1 LARPRHLRYLL
12 LAGLSR
18 FAKEKYMADK
28 PTPPDPAEGARRRK
42 RPAPT
47 IDLTATEVPG
57 AKTAEQPQAA
67 ADEPPSASPE
77 PSAAHS
83 AAPDEANTAHDPEP
97 RLRTGS
103 TRAAPAIWQIFIA
116 GFVGAAIMTAA
127 LLALWFA
134 GLVPSR
140 DAGSAPADPASVT
153 ALNQRLAKIESSMA
167 KLPASDQGTSERL
180 SAADNALKSLGI
192 ALTAINKRSDEV
204 AANAAEARAR
214 ADASEKAL
222 TELRNSVQDLT
233 KNSSAGLSPADVD
246 SVQKRLAILEQVVKN
261 APTDRGAR
269 LALSAATLRDT
280 VVSGAPFSGELDE
293 VKSLGAGEKA
303 LASLAPFAATGV
315 PQAPALAQELHQLI
329 PAMQKAAGAQAP
341 AGSFLDRLQANA
353 GKLVRIRPLDAPA
366 GDDAAAVLTRLDIES
381 TRADIP
387 AALADLER
395 LDSAVRAPAQAWI
408 AKAQAR
414 QATLAAARQLAAD
427 TARALGKR

>member
-1 LARPRHLRYLL
+1 
-12 LAGLSR
+12 
-18 FAKEKYMADK
+18 MADK
-28 PTPPDPAEGARRRK
+28 RTTPDPAEGARRRK

-47 IDLTATEVPG
+47 IDLTASEVTE
-57 AKTAEQPQAA
+57 AATAQAHAA
-67 ADEPPSASPE
+67 ADEAPAGPPE
-77 PSAAHS
+77 PSAAGDGS
-83 AAPDEANTAHDPEP
+83 DAAHNPES
-97 RLRTGS
+97 GS
-103 TRAAPAIWQIFIA
+103 RNGSPRAAAAAWQIFIA
-116 GFVGAAIMTAA
+116 GFAGAAVMTVA
-127 LLALWFA
+127 LLGLWLA

-140 DAGSAPADPASVT
+140 DAGPAIADPAAVA
-153 ALNQRLAKIESSMA
+153 ALKQRLEKIESSIA

-214 ADASEKAL
+214 ADASDKAL
-222 TELRNSVQDLT
+222 ADLRNSVQDLT

-246 SVQKRLAILEQVVKN
+246 SVQKRLTILEQVVKN

-269 LALSAATLRDT
+269 LALSAGMLRDT
-280 VVSGAPFSGELDE
+280 VVSGAPFSAELEE

-303 LASLAPFAATGV
+303 LASLTPFAATGI
-315 PQAPALAQELHQLI
+315 PQAPALAQELRTLL

-341 AGSFLDRLQANA
+341 AGGFLDRLQANA
-353 GKLVRIRPLDAPA
+353 GKLVRIRPLDAPS
-366 GDDAAAVLTRLDIES
+366 GDDAAAILARLDVE
-381 TRADIP
+381 TARADIP

-395 LDSAVRAPAQAWI
+395 LDPAVRAPAQSWV

-414 QATLAAARQLAAD
+414 QAALAAARQLAAD

>member
-1 LARPRHLRYLL
+1 
-12 LAGLSR
+12 
-18 FAKEKYMADK
+18 MADK

-47 IDLTATEVPG
+47 IDLKASVVPE
-57 AKTAEQPQAA
+57 AAAEQPQAA
-67 ADEPPSASPE
+67 AAASPE
-77 PSAAHS
+77 PSAAH
-83 AAPDEANTAHDPEP
+83 DEADAAHDHEP
-97 RLRTGS
+97 GVHNRSAG
-103 TRAAPAIWQIFIA
+103 AAPAAWQVFIA
-116 GFVGAAIMTAA
+116 GFVGAAIMTVA
-127 LLALWFA
+127 LLGLWFT

-140 DAGSAPADPASVT
+140 DAGSVPADPSSVA
-153 ALNQRLAKIESSMA
+153 ALNQRLAKIESSIA

-222 TELRNSVQDLT
+222 TDLRNSVQDLT

-280 VVSGAPFSGELDE
+280 VVSGAPFSAELDE

-315 PQAPALAQELHQLI
+315 SQASALAQELRALL
-329 PAMQKAAGAQAP
+329 PAIQKVAGAQAP
-341 AGSFLDRLQANA
+341 AGGFLERLQANA

-366 GDDAAAVLTRLDIES
+366 GDDVTAILAHLDIDT

-387 AALADLER
+387 AALADLEH
-395 LDSAVRAPAQAWI
+395 LDPAVRAPAQAWV
-408 AKAQAR
+408 AKVQAR
-414 QATLAAARQLAAD
+414 QAGLAAARQLAAD

>member
-1 LARPRHLRYLL
+1 
-12 LAGLSR
+12 
-18 FAKEKYMADK
+18 MADK
-28 PTPPDPAEGARRRK
+28 PTPPDTAEGARRRK

-47 IDLTATEVPG
+47 IDLTATEVP
-57 AKTAEQPQAA
+57 KSAEQPQAT
-67 ADEPPSASPE
+67 ADEPAAAPPE

-83 AAPDEANTAHDPEP
+83 AAPDGADTAHDPEP
-97 RLRTGS
+97 ALRTGS
-103 TRAAPAIWQIFIA
+103 MRSAPGPWQIFIA
-116 GFVGAAIMTAA
+116 GFSGAAVMTAV
-127 LLALWFA
+127 LSGLWFA
-134 GLVPSR
+134 GLVPAR
-140 DAGSAPADPASVT
+140 DGGPAVADPASVA
-153 ALNQRLAKIESSMA
+153 ALSQRLTKIEASIA
-167 KLPASDQGTSERL
+167 NLPASDQGTSERL

-204 AANAAEARAR
+204 AANAAEARVR

-222 TELRNSVQDLT
+222 TELRNSVQDLS

-269 LALSAATLRDT
+269 LALSAAALRDT
-280 VVSGAPFSGELDE
+280 VVSGAPFTAELDE

-303 LASLAPFAATGV
+303 LASLTPVAAAGI
-315 PQAPALAQELHQLI
+315 PQAPAMAQELHALI
-329 PAMQKAAGAQAP
+329 PAMQKVAGAQAP
-341 AGSFLDRLQANA
+341 SGGFLDRLQANA

-387 AALADLER
+387 AALADLEH
-395 LDSAVRAPAQAWI
+395 LDPAVRAPAQAWI

-414 QATLAAARQLAAD
+414 QAALAAARQLAAD

>member
-1 LARPRHLRYLL
+1 LARPRHLRYFL

-28 PTPPDPAEGARRRK
+28 RTTPDPAEGARRRK

-47 IDLTATEVPG
+47 IDLTATEVPE
-57 AKTAEQPQAA
+57 AAAAAQPQAA
-67 ADEPPSASPE
+67 ADEPPAAPQE
-77 PSAAHS
+77 PTAAHDGAD
-83 AAPDEANTAHDPEP
+83 AARDPEP
-97 RLRTGS
+97 GLRPGS
-103 TRAAPAIWQIFIA
+103 ARTSPMVWQIFIA
-116 GFVGAAIMTAA
+116 GFAGSAIMTVA
-127 LLALWFA
+127 LLGLWFA

-140 DAGSAPADPASVT
+140 DAGATIADQASVAT
-153 ALNQRLAKIESSMA
+153 LNQRLAKVESSIA
-167 KLPASDQGTSERL
+167 NLTASDQGMSERL

-192 ALTAINKRSDEV
+192 ALAAINKRSDEV
-204 AANAAEARAR
+204 ATSAAEARAR

-269 LALSAATLRDT
+269 LALSAAALRDI
-280 VVSGAPFSGELDE
+280 VVSGAPYGAELDE

-303 LASLAPFAATGV
+303 LASLTSFAATGV
-315 PQAPALAQELHQLI
+315 PQIAAMAQELRALI
-329 PAMQKAAGAQAP
+329 PAMQKVAGAQSP
-341 AGSFLDRLQANA
+341 GGGFLDRLQANA

-366 GDDAAAVLTRLDIES
+366 GDDAAAVLARLDIEA

-395 LDSAVRAPAQAWI
+395 LDTVVRTPAQAWI

-414 QATLAAARQLAAD
+414 QAALAAARQLAAD

>member
-1 LARPRHLRYLL
+1 
-12 LAGLSR
+12 
-18 FAKEKYMADK
+18 MADK
-28 PTPPDPAEGARRRK
+28 RTTPDPAEGARRRK

-47 IDLTATEVPG
+47 IDLTATEVPE
-57 AKTAEQPQAA
+57 ANAAEQPQAA
-67 ADEPPSASPE
+67 ADEPATAPPE
-77 PSAAHS
+77 PSAAHDG
-83 AAPDEANTAHDPEP
+83 ADGDHNPETG
-97 RLRTGS
+97 LRNGS
-103 TRAAPAIWQIFIA
+103 TRTAPSAWQIFIA
-116 GFVGAAIMTAA
+116 GFAGAAIMTVA
-127 LLALWFA
+127 LLGLWFA

-140 DAGSAPADPASVT
+140 DASSTIADPASVA
-153 ALNQRLAKIESSMA
+153 ALNQRLAKIESSIA

-222 TELRNSVQDLT
+222 TDLRNSVQDLT

-246 SVQKRLAILEQVVKN
+246 TVQKRLAALEQMVKN

-280 VVSGAPFSGELDE
+280 VVSGAPFSAELDE

-303 LASLAPFAATGV
+303 LASLTPFAAAGI
-315 PQAPALAQELHQLI
+315 PQAPALAQELRALI
-329 PAMQKAAGAQAP
+329 PAMQKVAGAQAP
-341 AGSFLDRLQANA
+341 AGGFLDRLQANA

-366 GDDAAAVLTRLDIES
+366 GDDAAAVLTRLDIE
-381 TRADIP
+381 TARADIP

-395 LDSAVRAPAQAWI
+395 LDPTVRAPAQAWI

-414 QATLAAARQLAAD
+414 QAALAAARQLAAD

>member
-1 LARPRHLRYLL
+1 
-12 LAGLSR
+12 
-18 FAKEKYMADK
+18 MADK
-28 PTPPDPAEGARRRK
+28 RTTPDPAEGAGRRK

-47 IDLTATEVPG
+47 IDLTATEVP
-57 AKTAEQPQAA
+57 E
-67 ADEPPSASPE
+67 
-77 PSAAHS
+77 
-83 AAPDEANTAHDPEP
+83 
-97 RLRTGS
+97 
-103 TRAAPAIWQIFIA
+103 AAPAAQPEGATDEAASAANPSATDDAADAAPHPEPGLRSGPTRKAPPAWQIFIA
-116 GFVGAAIMTAA
+116 GFAGAAIMTAA

-134 GLVPSR
+134 GLVPAR
-140 DAGSAPADPASVT
+140 DAGTSIAEPASV
-153 ALNQRLAKIESSMA
+153 AAVNQRLAKIEASIARLSG
-167 KLPASDQGTSERL
+167 SDQGVTERL

-192 ALTAINKRSDEV
+192 ALAAINKRSDEV

-222 TELRNSVQDLT
+222 TDLRNSVQDLT

-280 VVSGAPFSGELDE
+280 AVSGAPFSTELDE
-293 VKSLGAGEKA
+293 VKSLGASEKA
-303 LASLAPFAATGV
+303 LAPLVPFAGTGI
-315 PQAPALAQELHQLI
+315 PQASALAQELRAFL

-341 AGSFLDRLQANA
+341 AGGFLDRLQANA

-366 GDDAAAVLTRLDIES
+366 GDDAAAVLARLDVDT

-387 AALADLER
+387 AALGDLER
-395 LDSAVRAPAQAWI
+395 LDPAVRAPAQAWI

-414 QATLAAARQLAAD
+414 QAALAAARQLAAD

>member
-1 LARPRHLRYLL
+1 LRYFL

-28 PTPPDPAEGARRRK
+28 RTTPDPAEGARRRK

-47 IDLTATEVPG
+47 IDLTATEVP
-57 AKTAEQPQAA
+57 EVA
-67 ADEPPSASPE
+67 ADEPASAPTE
-77 PSAAHS
+77 PS
-83 AAPDEANTAHDPEP
+83 PDHYGADTAHDPEP
-97 RLRTGS
+97 DARRGS
-103 TRAAPAIWQIFIA
+103 TRTAPAVWQIFIA
-116 GFVGAAIMTAA
+116 GLTGAAITTAA
-127 LLALWFA
+127 LLGVWFS

-140 DAGSAPADPASVT
+140 DADPSIADPASVA
-153 ALNQRLAKIESSMA
+153 ALNQRLAKIESSIA
-167 KLPASDQGTSERL
+167 KLPAGDQGTSERL

-246 SVQKRLAILEQVVKN
+246 TVQKRLAALEQAVKS

-280 VVSGAPFSGELDE
+280 VVSGAPFAAELDE
-293 VKSLGAGEKA
+293 VKSLGAGEKT
-303 LASLAPFAATGV
+303 LASLTQFAATGV
-315 PQAPALAQELHQLI
+315 PQAPALAQELRALI
-329 PAMQKAAGAQAP
+329 PAMQKTAGAQAP
-341 AGSFLDRLQANA
+341 SGGFLERLQANA
-353 GKLVRIRPLDAPA
+353 GKLVRIRPVDAPA
-366 GDDAAAVLTRLDIES
+366 GDDAAAVLTRIEIES
-381 TRADIP
+381 TRADVP
-387 AALADLER
+387 AALADLDR
-395 LDSAVRAPAQAWI
+395 LDPSVRAPAQAWI

-414 QATLAAARQLAAD
+414 QAALAAARQLAAD
-427 TARALGKR
+427 TARSLGKR